1 MSKSTQK
8 IIPQKKPITQ
18 DWHPADIK
26 AELEKAGWSLQQLSL
41 QHGYVT
47 GSLRMA
53 LRNPWP
59 KAEAIIAAAIGHAPN
74 QIWPSRYGQNGNPKS
89 GRGERGLGRYQR
101 KATTANKEKSTISS

>member
-8 IIPQKKPITQ
+8 TAPQKKPIPQ

-26 AELEKAGWSLQQLSL
+26 AALEKAGWSLQQLSL
-41 QHGYVT
+41 AHGYVT

-59 KAEAIIAAAIGHAPN
+59 KAEAIIATTLGHAPD
-74 QIWPSRYGQNGNPKS
+74 QIWPSRYGPDGNPKS

-101 KATTANKEKSTISS
+101 KEKTA